1 MIWFFRARYA
11 ATVLPL
17 VKTAPLGPY
26 RPYNLVRSSL
36 IKEVGEVIS
45 EQLSWS
51 LDPSAS
57 NLYFRQVQRLGEL
70 SKTQFEVLENLIEIF
85 HIVTII
91 FRAIC
96 GLLMSM
102 DYW

>member
-1 MIWFFRARYA
+1 
-11 ATVLPL
+11 LPL

-36 IKEVGEVIS
+36 TKEVGEVIS

-70 SKTQFEVLENLIEIF
+70 SKTQIEVLENLYRKLEI
-85 HIVTII
+85 HHKVTIV
-91 FRAIC
+91 FRVIC
-96 GLLMSM
+96 GLLMWM
-102 DYW
+102 DY